1 MEEYS
6 NLNRWS
12 AWDTTRINRNDWWDG
27 LVVLVKDDTY
37 RQKKENFS
45 LHKDSW
51 VEVCMYECVH
61 AHTGQDIQG
70 HSCKN
75 KF

>member
-12 AWDTTRINRNDWWDG
+12 AWDTTRINRNDWRDG

-37 RQKKENFS
+37 RQKRRILACIKIHE
-45 LHKDSW
+45 
-51 VEVCMYECVH
+51 
-61 AHTGQDIQG
+61 
-70 HSCKN
+70 
-75 KF
+75 